1 MKGAKVMD
9 IFDKYEI
16 AGIDFDNEGVMHI
29 RFVEKGTSPDE
40 NAPTTKIE
48 YGFNES
54 GNLKGELA

>member
-1 MKGAKVMD
+1 MD

-16 AGIDFDNEGVMHI
+16 AGIYFDNEGVMHI